1 MPVDPRLG
9 GVAAGTG
16 DPVAQIT
23 QDFAD
28 LRRRVASLERSG
40 SGVRPTVQV
49 DNTAV
54 LSVPNNSLTQITF
67 NAAQINNDGMWVS
80 GGNITANSP
89 GIYSV
94 TLKWGGQPSG
104 TGGWLI
110 ECQQNGVIVT
120 TDTRAN
126 ISSIN
131 AGGTLSDILS
141 LAAGD
146 VLTFWAYQNSGIT
159 LNATQPAA
167 VRGPLVIVRWLGTP

>member
-9 GVAAGTG
+9 ATAVGTG
-16 DPVAQIT
+16 DPLAQIT
-23 QDFAD
+23 QELAD
-28 LRRRVASLERSG
+28 VRRRVASLERSG

-89 GIYSV
+89 GVYSIA
-94 TLKWGGQPSG
+94 LKWGGQPGSG
-104 TGGWLI
+104 AWLY
-110 ECQQNGVIVT
+110 ECQQNGAIVT
-120 TDTRAN
+120 TDVRAN
-126 ISSIN
+126 VSSIN
-131 AGGTLSDILS
+131 AGGTLTDILS
-141 LAAGD
+141 LATGD

-167 VRGPLVIVRWLGTP
+167 ARGPLVIVRWLGTP